1 MRYVVI
7 CYTKDEQII
16 DDYAWSFENLEDAK
30 DLFDTLVNE
39 QLDLLAESGV
49 AKIIIGDNDS
59 GTALEYK
66 FIEPR
71 ELSGNMIS

>member
-39 QLDLLAESGV
+39 QLELLAESGV
-49 AKIIIGDNDS
+49 AKIIIGDNDI

-66 FIEPR
+66 FIEPK
-71 ELSGNMIS
+71 ELSGSMIS